1 MWCLE
6 NLFSSVNRHLFIKL
20 WWLRVGRRIGAR
32 VPAGIQR
39 LTWDYQRGY
48 DRVLNAHYYNL
59 VGVVV

>member
-1 MWCLE
+1 
-6 NLFSSVNRHLFIKL
+6 
-20 WWLRVGRRIGAR
+20 VGRRIGAR